1 LYHFLWH
8 DIKIQ
13 LLTHF
18 GTDLGIGIRKIVAPN
33 PAPFFC
39 IGGTSLDLLWM
50 TEGNILQSGSS
61 SNLFRTQLEIELNS
75 PEAIT
80 QLLEKPLGNHLI
92 LIFGHYRNL
101 FENYDELFVKQAKQV
116 NEDRFFRQTNG
127 LGYLLG
133 CLSERGFAR
142 WLFKGF
148 ELESN
153 LLIQTLQPQ
162 TQSISNLVLFR
173 GIRMNK
179 NP

>member
-1 LYHFLWH
+1 
-8 DIKIQ
+8 
-13 LLTHF
+13 
-18 GTDLGIGIRKIVAPN
+18 
-33 PAPFFC
+33 
-39 IGGTSLDLLWM
+39 M

-61 SNLFRTQLEIELNS
+61 LNLFRTQLEIELNS

-92 LIFGHYRNL
+92 LIFGHHRNL
-101 FENYDELFVKQAKQV
+101 FENYHELFAKQV

-133 CLSERGFAR
+133 SLSERDFAR

-153 LLIQTLQPQ
+153 LLILTLQPQ